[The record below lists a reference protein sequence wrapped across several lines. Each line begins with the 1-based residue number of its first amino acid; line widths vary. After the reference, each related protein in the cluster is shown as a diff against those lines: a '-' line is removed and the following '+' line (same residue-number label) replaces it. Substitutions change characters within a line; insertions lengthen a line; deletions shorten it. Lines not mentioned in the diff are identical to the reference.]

1 MAIKRGAH
9 MKTFKS
15 LGLATVLLLGASE
28 AQAMNPNPGI
38 VPPDHSF
45 HGMTYAQ
52 WSAELMQ
59 WGLGIPNASLGH
71 PGPDTTGEFADLGQS
86 GAVWFLALNLS
97 GEETVTRTVTV
108 PSDKFL
114 FVPILNTIWVR
125 GPHASE
131 DVTLARQRYDTES
144 DLDTQISDSTYWCEI
159 DGVAVSDLE
168 SYATSTALGEEY
180 YVWFP
185 DDNIWGFPEGRY
197 GPSLNGG
204 IYLLLRP
211 LSPGEHTIEIF
222 NSDNAGFTS
231 DLTYVL
237 TVE

>member
-1 MAIKRGAH
+1 

-15 LGLATVLLLGASE
+15 LSLAAMLLLGASE
-28 AQAMNPNPGI
+28 AQAKNPNPGI

-52 WSAELMQ
+52 WSAELMK

-71 PGPDTTGEFADLGQS
+71 PGPDTTGEFADLDQS

-114 FVPILNTIWVR
+114 FVPIINNIVVP
-125 GPHASE
+125 GPHTPE
-131 DVTLARQRYDTES
+131 DMTLARERYWSET
-144 DLDTQISDSTYWCEI
+144 DLDSMISLSTFWCEI

-168 SYATSTALGEEY
+168 SYATSTAPGEAY
-180 YVWFP
+180 YVTFP
-185 DDNIWGFPEGRY
+185 DDNVWGFPAGVY
-197 GPSLNGG
+197 GPSLNSG

-222 NSDNAGFTS
+222 AIDPTAGTTS
-231 DLTYVL
+231 DLTYEL
-237 TVE
+237 TIE

>member
-1 MAIKRGAH
+1 MNSF
-9 MKTFKS
+9 KT
-15 LGLATVLLLGASE
+15 LGLAAVLLLGTSE

-59 WGLGIPNASLGH
+59 WGLGIPIGEDGGH
-71 PGPDTTGEFADLGQS
+71 PGPDTTGEFADMGQS
-86 GAVWFLALNLS
+86 GPVWFLALNLS
-97 GEETVTRTVTV
+97 GVETVTRTVTV

-114 FVPILNTIWVR
+114 FVPIINSIWVPR
-125 GPHASE
+125 PGPAASA
-131 DVTLARQRYDTES
+131 DVTLARMRYNIETDVDTM
-144 DLDTQISDSTYWCEI
+144 ISELTYWCEI
-159 DGVAVSDLE
+159 DGVAVSDLQ
-168 SYATSTALGEEY
+168 SYRAVTALGEAY
-180 YVWFP
+180 YVDFP
-185 DDNIWGFPEGRY
+185 DNNIWGFPAGRY

-211 LSPGEHTIEIF
+211 LSPGEHTIEIYV
-222 NSDNAGFTS
+222 SDDAGSFT
-231 DLTYVL
+231 DLTYEL